1 MRCYFRTEEGQ
12 SFTFFFCMEEVR
24 SGFLFVCLIFFVVV
38 STFALNFS
46 QQVPEPTTLH
56 RDSETVPIELVQ
68 LLQTGWG
75 PQKLGF

>member
-1 MRCYFRTEEGQ
+1 
-12 SFTFFFCMEEVR
+12 MEEVR

-56 RDSETVPIELVQ
+56 RDSETVLMEELVQ